1 MDFEE
6 LMFCAVA
13 VVVVV
18 LLLTYH
24 LPVYPGLVLNLWASY
39 LGHLKFKSTSHH
51 TWLVLL
57 FTVCIYLSVCDDGSV
72 EFREQLG
79 RVNYLLAPCG
89 TDSGHKAQWQ
99 GPYGTE
105 PSCWP
110 HVLLLMLHLL
120 VPLFISAVLL

>member
-39 LGHLKFKSTSHH
+39 LGLLKLKSTIHH

-79 RVNYLLAPCG
+79 RVDYLLAETRNSLG
-89 TDSGHKAQWQ
+89 SQSSVARALRH
-99 GPYGTE
+99 
-105 PSCWP
+105 
-110 HVLLLMLHLL
+110 
-120 VPLFISAVLL
+120 